1 MSKQIV
7 EASARDIELAMRNA
21 KPRSYYVCRA
31 EDLTQRTSFAHRL
44 RVYDLQLIT
53 EQTYIS
59 LVSNPSMR
67 LQFPVCFDPETKP
80 ALAEGRLAERAA
92 ELSPIA
98 ALPSPHTPDDESPN
112 PGGSA

>member
-44 RVYDLQLIT
+44 RIFDLQLIT
-53 EQTYIS
+53 EDVYVS
-59 LVSNPSMR
+59 LASNPAMK
-67 LQFPVCFDPETKP
+67 LQFPVCFDPATK
-80 ALAEGRLAERAA
+80 ADHESKRLR
-92 ELSPIA
+92 P
-98 ALPSPHTPDDESPN
+98 ALPSPHEAMNDTGN
-112 PGGSA
+112 PGGLA